1 MKKSIIIPLIISTHI
16 FNSCNSKT
24 TEKEVVIN
32 SSTKSYQDKLYERYV
47 PLMNKLLNDNSYKYP
62 NHEDFR
68 NKVINYFGV
77 DIDNSEY
84 NDVDIPNLA
93 IAINSEG
100 FIDTYSLDRGD
111 IDGAGDAFSEILK
124 EGTGNEFNKDFIYY
138 NKILFYD
145 DIQTISKII
154 NDTDRLENIAIYFD
168 YEKNSLLNKNLINK
182 IKNIDDFNDEFKFH
196 LLWYNNKSKSEIIR
210 KKMISDIAE
219 KNSDFVIDLS
229 YFLFKKKTDIKN
241 SISDKLFYETLG
253 YLLEVVLKI
262 HDDEDTETNM
272 AYRAL
277 NNLYEDDSNLLNKL
291 QDFNFPMIQKYTKIY
306 RAIKSEEQS
315 ISFGIIN
322 DQDGYTNLRKERSS
336 DSEVIQKIN
345 TGDSVEILDNS
356 GDWWL
361 VQTKEGKKGYL
372 YKTKIKLNN

>member
-1 MKKSIIIPLIISTHI
+1 MKKIIILIIVTSLI
-16 FNSCNSKT
+16 ISCNSKT
-24 TEKEVVIN
+24 KKEEME
-32 SSTKSYQDKLYERYV
+32 SSKPTKLYQDKLYERYI
-47 PLMNKLLNDNSYKYP
+47 PLMNKLLNDNNYKYP

-77 DIDNSEY
+77 DIDTSDY

-93 IAINSEG
+93 IAISSER
-100 FIDTYSLDRGD
+100 FIDTYSLDRGN

-154 NDTDRLENIAIYFD
+154 NDTDRLENIVIYFD
-168 YEKNSLLNKNLINK
+168 YEKNDLLNKNTINK

-210 KKMISDIAE
+210 KKMISDIAG
-219 KNSDFVIDLS
+219 KNSDFIIDLS

-361 VQTKEGKKGYL
+361 VQTKEGKKGYV
-372 YKTKIKLNN
+372 YKTKIKIE

>member
-1 MKKSIIIPLIISTHI
+1 MTSLII
-16 FNSCNSKT
+16 SCNSKT
-24 TEKEVVIN
+24 KKEEME
-32 SSTKSYQDKLYERYV
+32 SSKSPKLYQDKLYERYV
-47 PLMNKLLNDNSYKYP
+47 PLMNKLLKDNRYKYP
-62 NHEDFR
+62 NHADFK
-68 NKVINYFGV
+68 NKVINYLGV
-77 DIDNSEY
+77 DVDNSEY
-84 NDVDIPNLA
+84 NDVNIPNLA
-93 IAINSEG
+93 IAISSEG
-100 FIDTYSLDRGD
+100 FIDTYSLDRGN

-124 EGTGNEFNKDFIYY
+124 EGIENEFNKDFIYY

-154 NDTDRLENIAIYFD
+154 NDTDRLENIVIYFD

-361 VQTKEGKKGYL
+361 VQTKEGKKGYV